1 MTNKN
6 LSYGVF
12 TNFGTANWE
21 AEEFDKTDPW
31 TGKFYVDVAKILE
44 RGNLDFIF
52 FADNLMVP
60 DTYGASMEASLR
72 LATLA
77 PQNDPAPLAALIG
90 ASTEHIGAVITM
102 STLAYHPYSLA
113 RLCSTLD
120 HMCGGRFG
128 WNIVTSTERGAAR
141 NYGFDDLPPRS
152 ARYLIADEYMDA
164 VNSLLNSWEP
174 GAVVMDRATGAYA
187 DYRKVHPVN
196 FEGRYYRTA
205 GPLNTTPS
213 PQQRPVCFQAGT
225 SPEGMAFATKHAD
238 CVIAATN
245 GMEAM
250 KDYKNKIREK
260 CESIGRDPESIKV
273 FFLLMPIIGK
283 STEDARSKLSELRA
297 SSNAVERNSAFTSAI
312 SGIDFATL
320 DLDSIKPELETQGGS
335 GALKKM
341 LGGDPNATL
350 REVLYNANSSS
361 VELVGTAS
369 EIADRMVEVVDQ
381 VQPDGFLFTPPYQR
395 MTKDYVRQLA
405 EELAPELQKRG
416 IMSPVPKMGTLKQKL
431 GLN

>member
-1 MTNKN
+1 MSNKN

-12 TNFGTANWE
+12 TNFGAAHWE
-21 AEEFDKTDPW
+21 AEEFDKIAPW
-31 TGKFYVDVAKILE
+31 DGKFYVEIAKILE
-44 RGNLDFIF
+44 HGNLDFIF

-60 DTYGASMEASLR
+60 DTYGGSMEASLA
-72 LATLA
+72 LGTLA

-141 NYGFDDLPPRS
+141 NYGLDELPPRS

-164 VNSLLNSWEP
+164 VNGLLNSWEP
-174 GAVVMDRATGAYA
+174 DAVVMDRTTDTYA
-187 DYRKVHPVN
+187 DYRKVHQVN
-196 FEGRYYRTA
+196 FAGQYYRTA
-205 GPLNTTPS
+205 GPLNTVPS
-213 PQQRPVCFQAGT
+213 PQGRPVCFQAGT

-238 CVIAATN
+238 CVIASTN
-245 GMEAM
+245 GLEGM
-250 KDYKNKIREK
+250 KDYKDKIRIN
-260 CESIGRDPESIKV
+260 CESIGRDPDSVKV
-273 FFLLMPIIGK
+273 FFLLMPIFGK
-283 STEDARSKLSELRA
+283 SSLDAREKLAELRA

-320 DLDSIKPELETQGGS
+320 ELDSVKPELETQGGS

-341 LGGDPNATL
+341 LGGDPEATL
-350 REVLYNANSSS
+350 REALYNANASS
-361 VELVGTAS
+361 VELLGTAA
-369 EIADRMVEVVDQ
+369 EVADRMAEVVDQ
-381 VQPDGFLFTPPYQR
+381 VQPDGFLFSPPYQR
-395 MTKDYVRQLA
+395 MTRQYVRQLA

-416 IMSPVPKMGTLKQKL
+416 IMSAVPKRGTLKQKL